1 MRMWMVVIAVALWG
15 LPKLSPAQ
23 ECDALQSHSSQE
35 AIKYLQA
42 IQDDQRTRSCV
53 HTAFKDISSLPSD
66 QAVPILLLYI
76 AYKRPLTDLEKKGV
90 SFSRDPGN
98 LYPAVQVLFDLGREA
113 VEPSLITFLG
123 QEASSDPQSFENA
136 VYLLRALRHGDV
148 LAALNDLK
156 ARRAVTADAAVN
168 LRLRAA
174 AQALN
179 KWCDPLW
186 KEKCEAAS
194 N

>member
-1 MRMWMVVIAVALWG
+1 MKVWMIVMAVALCG
-15 LPKLSPAQ
+15 LPKLSPAE
-23 ECDALQSHSSQE
+23 ECDSLQSHSSQE
-35 AIKYLQA
+35 AIKYLQT
-42 IQDDQRTRSCV
+42 IQGDQRTRSCV
-53 HTAFKDISSLPSD
+53 HAAFKEISSMPSD
-66 QAVPILLLYI
+66 QALPILLQYI
-76 AYKRPLTDLEKKGV
+76 AYKRPLTDIEKKGV

-98 LYPAVQVLFDLGREA
+98 LYPAVQVLFDLGRDA

-136 VYLLRALRHGDV
+136 VYLLRALRHGNV
-148 LAALNDLK
+148 LAALEDLK
-156 ARRAVTADAAVN
+156 AKRSVTADAAVN
-168 LRLRAA
+168 QRLRAA